1 MLLLDTQLWI
11 WSVEGDTRRISG
23 RTRRLLQ
30 PAASGDSLRISP
42 VSLFEVTYLHV
53 SGRLRLTRSLEQ
65 WIGDAMTLSGVRVT
79 ELSTAVAIDAGY
91 IPRTALT
98 DPIDRLIVATAR
110 HLDAVLV
117 TADRAILEYGGLG
130 HVRVHDGS
138 R

>member
-30 PAASGDSLRISP
+30 HAASGDSLRISP

-91 IPRTALT
+91 IPRTALA